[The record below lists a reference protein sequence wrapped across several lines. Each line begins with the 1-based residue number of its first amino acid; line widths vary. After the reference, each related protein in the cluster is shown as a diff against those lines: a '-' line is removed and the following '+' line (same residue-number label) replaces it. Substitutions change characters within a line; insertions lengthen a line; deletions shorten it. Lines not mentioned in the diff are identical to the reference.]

1 MARHCGIWPV
11 LWMCAVL
18 EVTRAGYY
26 AWLKRPPCRRA
37 QEDERILVSVRR
49 SFAESDSTYGVRRVW
64 DDLKEWAVACG
75 RERLARLMR
84 MAGLVARPVKR
95 RLPRDTGIRPE
106 HRLAPNLL
114 NREFQAPAPDRRWA
128 ADFTYI
134 WAGEGWLFLAVVLDL
149 YSRRVVGWSMRS
161 RMTSELVADA
171 LLMAIWRRGWPTDL
185 LHHSD
190 QGSQY
195 LSEEFQRLMADHGIQ
210 CSMSRRGDCWDNAA
224 VESFFSTLKVERVY
238 RRWYRTREEAKA
250 DLFQYIEGFYNPRRR
265 HSTLGGLSPMQFEKQ
280 AVLA

>member
-1 MARHCGIWPV
+1 VARHCGIWPV